1 MTERLLLLRTAAT
14 ARYVILGTDY
24 PCARV
29 FDRTSSALVAVLQPS
44 KRDNGLHMVT
54 GISLT
59 CVAVGSCTSKPK
71 RGSNSNTALLESF
84 YAAAGLSNGTVIL
97 HHIDSNESLGEVL
110 VSPTQMPV
118 QSLAV
123 CDGFLWCLS
132 ADGKVSLV
140 NLGHPEDGVCFQF
153 AVQSNA
159 SALTVTRR
167 VSSDAVSGDQSAEYI
182 FDVLVVGSTTS
193 LFAVTV
199 HSAAIRRKAGMD
211 AQGSGLFRMIKGI
224 SFASSSQG
232 SSVSFAWIS
241 PTKRRENGQAAVTA
255 SATESTI
262 RVWDVQSAQEQASIG
277 ARSTE
282 GSASQLARC
291 RRTLVC
297 GQRIADVS
305 VLESDAGCFIS
316 ATTFTG
322 AVLIW
327 DLGTSLLPRIAE
339 SLPLSPDIILYSAVP
354 VGRLL
359 LCQLLPPSGRD
370 SRSAAEDEHPHDF
383 RVRDHLSVLLVRG
396 RFALPCFEQVT
407 LGKLP
412 SQLSSVS
419 RPQQHRTKL
428 ALLSSLAITSSSV
441 VTLKEVPLSAAL
453 RESLELQDSV
463 LRKASSRRSGEDGA
477 FDALDNVWAKQ
488 NIVAVATRANLT
500 PTEAFPLAKAYRA
513 QSTAELPIKSMTL
526 EQRIRQVTQEQDG
539 LVSGESEAVLPA
551 PQSLG
556 LATVPLYQALHAND
570 GAAVME
576 LLSVAARTPE
586 GMRATVMSLELPY
599 CLQLLGIISERLGI
613 CSRHTASG
621 AHSATA
627 TVVGGGLG
635 AVSSRSP
642 LLQWVDAI
650 VHYRGM
656 EMYES
661 QRSFDSREGGS
672 SLDAETTSMSVS
684 SPPKDFIAP
693 ILHQYRRMTKMYDS
707 LATLHGRIGAF
718 LGVRPSEKNRFV
730 NRSRKMLS
738 SNLDIG
744 ADESISASSGVLQ
757 SDIVFPAMFAE
768 VASRKKGNYTIR
780 VRNKAAAA
788 LSRRKKL
795 TRDQELLRQAKR
807 RAAEEMRQKRR
818 GEGLLDNEEEDVWDE
833 VMMEQMAAGG
843 EEGLMDQLQEME
855 ALDLDSNDEAEAE
868 EGEEE
873 FSSEEEE
880 SESGLDEDDILMTG
894 DGKRAG
900 RRQKQTTGSKRHRVE
915 TDEVLA
921 QDASDEDD
929 ESDSSAVEFS
939 EGSDEPLD
947 SEHESNAQE
956 ETSSS
961 SDEEEDGSEMEND
974 FDDDG
979 NGNPSDEDD
988 EDEDDGMGEDMQE
1001 LLEQTGST
1009 GVSHAREKQVP
1020 VD

>member
-29 FDRTSSALVAVLQPS
+29 FDSTTSSLVAVLQPS
-44 KRDNGLHMVT
+44 KRESAGVQVVGGVT
-54 GISLT
+54 LT
-59 CVAVGSCTSKPK
+59 AVAVGSCPQKNRK
-71 RGSNSNTALLESF
+71 RPSAEVLETF
-84 YAAAGLSNGTVIL
+84 YAAAGLSNGTVIV
-97 HHIDSNESLGEVL
+97 HNIDANEAVGEVL

-118 QSLAV
+118 QSLSI
-123 CDGFLWCLS
+123 CDGFLWCLGT
-132 ADGKVSLV
+132 DQKVSLI
-140 NLGHPEDGVCFQF
+140 NLRHPEDGVCFQF
-153 AVQSNA
+153 SAQSNA
-159 SALTVTRR
+159 SAITVISRR
-167 VSSDAVSGDQSAEYI
+167 ETSTAGTTSNDSVEEDV
-182 FDVLVVGSTTS
+182 FDVLVAGSTTS

-199 HSAAIRRKAGMD
+199 HRVATTGGKAGMRSR
-211 AQGSGLFRMIKGI
+211 GSGLFRVEKGT
-224 SFASSSQG
+224 SYASQG
-232 SSVSFAWIS
+232 VSVSFAWLS
-241 PTKRRENGQAAVTA
+241 ATRRKEGRAAVTA
-255 SATESTI
+255 SAAESTI
-262 RVWDVQSAQEQASIG
+262 RIWDVQSAEEQAACGS
-277 ARSTE
+277 RSTE
-282 GSASQLARC
+282 GAANLLARC

-305 VLESDAGCFIS
+305 VLESEAGCFIS

-327 DLGTSLLPRIAE
+327 DLGAALLPHIAE
-339 SLPLSPDIILYSAVP
+339 PLPLSPDIILYSAAA

-359 LCQLLPPSGRD
+359 LCQLIPLSGLPQGNPRD
-370 SRSAAEDEHPHDF
+370 NLSA
-383 RVRDHLSVLLVRG
+383 LLVRG

-412 SQLSSVS
+412 SQVSNVS
-419 RPQQHRTKL
+419 RPQQHRAKL

-441 VTLKEVPLSAAL
+441 VALKEVPLSAAL

-463 LRKASSRRSGEDGA
+463 LRKSNSRRGGEAGA
-477 FDALDNVWAKQ
+477 FDALDDVWAKQ
-488 NIVAVATRANLT
+488 HVVAVATKANLT

-513 QSTAELPIKSMTL
+513 QSTAALPVKSMTL
-526 EQRIRQVTQEQDG
+526 EQRIRQVAQEHHVGDG
-539 LVSGESEAVLPA
+539 DTLPA

-570 GAAVME
+570 VAAVME

-613 CSRHTASG
+613 CSRQTASG
-621 AHSATA
+621 AHSSAT
-627 TVVGGGLG
+627 TVVGGGIG
-635 AVSSRSP
+635 AISSRSP
-642 LLQWVDAI
+642 LLQWIDAI

-656 EMYES
+656 EMFEY
-661 QRSFDSREGGS
+661 QRAYDAHQSTS
-672 SLDAETTSMSVS
+672 SPSDGDATATATS

-744 ADESISASSGVLQ
+744 VDKGVSASSGILQ
-757 SDIVFPAMFAE
+757 SDMVFPAMFAE

-780 VRNKAAAA
+780 VHNKAALA

-795 TRDQELLRQAKR
+795 TRDEELLRQAKR
-807 RAAEEMRQKRR
+807 RAAEELREKRQ
-818 GEGLLDNEEEDVWDE
+818 GQGLLDKEEDDVWDD

-843 EEGLMDQLQEME
+843 EEGLMEQLQEME
-855 ALDLDSNDEAEAE
+855 ALDLDDSD
-868 EGEEE
+868 
-873 FSSEEEE
+873 EEEE
-880 SESGLDEDDILMTG
+880 DEDNDSEDDDSEVSVEDVMG
-894 DGKRAG
+894 NKSKKKAGVKKRQ
-900 RRQKQTTGSKRHRVE
+900 RME

-921 QDASDEDD
+921 QDNSDD
-929 ESDSSAVEFS
+929 ESASSDVDFS
-939 EGSDEPLD
+939 EGSDEQLD
-947 SEHESNAQE
+947 SGAASNEDEGEDE
-956 ETSSS
+956 ESSS
-961 SDEEEDGSEMEND
+961 EDEEVDNDVDSITEGALPSSE
-974 FDDDG
+974 DDD
-979 NGNPSDEDD
+979 E
-988 EDEDDGMGEDMQE
+988 EDDGMTEDMQE

-1009 GVSHAREKQVP
+1009 GGAQAREKRVK